1 MGRLGRFEFFDV
13 CKNFDCDLHASS
25 FAIKIDIGNE
35 IQISEAPQEYAF
47 VRYLSI
53 LLCFS
58 KYQYDYLKSYKCT
71 RDIMYARK
79 IHRNHNVYM
88 SWVFNFYTFEHF
100 KKGYSNDTCF
110 GLPKNRFERIC
121 LLQYQF
127 MHKKRISYS
136 FWLFFC
142 GTHNSNAG
150 TKVVAKLPTKL
161 SLSWISS
168 TCTHLFAKLLFMKL
182 LLTFRV

>member
-58 KYQYDYLKSYKCT
+58 KYRYDYLKSSIYT
-71 RDIMYARK
+71 RDIMYTRK
-79 IHRNHNVYM
+79 ILWRVILRVSALHLRILIRIIPATHVLVYLKIDLKEFVYFNV
-88 SWVFNFYTFEHF
+88 SLCTKSVS
-100 KKGYSNDTCF
+100 GI
-110 GLPKNRFERIC
+110 RFD
-121 LLQYQF
+121 YF
-127 MHKKRISYS
+127 S
-136 FWLFFC
+136 
-142 GTHNSNAG
+142 
-150 TKVVAKLPTKL
+150 VVHITQIQALK
-161 SLSWISS
+161 S
-168 TCTHLFAKLLFMKL
+168 
-182 LLTFRV
+182 

>member
-58 KYQYDYLKSYKCT
+58 KYQYDYLKSYECT
-71 RDIMYARK
+71 TDIIYARK
-79 IHRNHNVYM
+79 ILLRIT
-88 SWVFNFYTFEHF
+88 SEHL
-100 KKGYSNDTCF
+100 KKGYSSDTCLAF
-110 GLPKNRFERIC
+110 LKID
-121 LLQYQF
+121 L
-127 MHKKRISYS
+127 K
-136 FWLFFC
+136 
-142 GTHNSNAG
+142 
-150 TKVVAKLPTKL
+150 
-161 SLSWISS
+161 
-168 TCTHLFAKLLFMKL
+168 
-182 LLTFRV
+182 

>member
-25 FAIKIDIGNE
+25 FVIKIHIGNE

-58 KYQYDYLKSYKCT
+58 KYQYDYLKSYDCT

-79 IHRNHNVYM
+79 ILLRIA
-88 SWVFNFYTFEHF
+88 WVQFYTWASQNVLFQRRIFFLPENIFEM
-100 KKGYSNDTCF
+100 
-110 GLPKNRFERIC
+110 IC
-121 LLQYQF
+121 LLQYPF
-127 MHKKRISYS
+127 MHKKRIWYS
-136 FWLFFC
+136 
-142 GTHNSNAG
+142 
-150 TKVVAKLPTKL
+150 V
-161 SLSWISS
+161 
-168 TCTHLFAKLLFMKL
+168 
-182 LLTFRV
+182 

>member
-58 KYQYDYLKSYKCT
+58 KYQYDYLKSYECT
-71 RDIMYARK
+71 TDIMYARK
-79 IHRNHNVYM
+79 
-88 SWVFNFYTFEHF
+88 
-100 KKGYSNDTCF
+100 
-110 GLPKNRFERIC
+110 
-121 LLQYQF
+121 
-127 MHKKRISYS
+127 
-136 FWLFFC
+136 
-142 GTHNSNAG
+142 
-150 TKVVAKLPTKL
+150 
-161 SLSWISS
+161 
-168 TCTHLFAKLLFMKL
+168 L
-182 LLTFRV
+182 LLRMVSGLHLSILKRVMPTTRVLAFLKIDLK

>member
-58 KYQYDYLKSYKCT
+58 KYQYDYLKSYECA
-71 RDIMYARK
+71 RDIVNSRK
-79 IHRNHNVYM
+79 IICEL
-88 SWVFNFYTFEHF
+88 F
-100 KKGYSNDTCF
+100 
-110 GLPKNRFERIC
+110 IC
-121 LLQYQF
+121 LEYSIFIHLSIL
-127 MHKKRISYS
+127 KRVIPT
-136 FWLFFC
+136 
-142 GTHNSNAG
+142 THVLVFL
-150 TKVVAKLPTKL
+150 KIDLK
-161 SLSWISS
+161 
-168 TCTHLFAKLLFMKL
+168 
-182 LLTFRV
+182 

>member
-58 KYQYDYLKSYKCT
+58 KYQYDYSKSYEC
-71 RDIMYARK
+71 
-79 IHRNHNVYM
+79 
-88 SWVFNFYTFEHF
+88 
-100 KKGYSNDTCF
+100 KKDFSNDTCF
-110 GLPKNRFERIC
+110 GIPKNRFEIIC
-121 LLQYQF
+121 LLQYSF
-127 MHKKRISYS
+127 MHKKRIWYS

-142 GTHNSNAG
+142 GTYNSNAG

>member
-58 KYQYDYLKSYKCT
+58 KYRYDYLKSSIYT
-71 RDIMYARK
+71 RDIMYTRT
-79 IHRNHNVYM
+79 
-88 SWVFNFYTFEHF
+88 SGFSFTFENLN
-100 KKGYSNDTCF
+100 KDYSSETCF

-121 LLQYQF
+121 LLQCQF
-127 MHKKRISYS
+127 MHKKRIWYS

-142 GTHNSNAG
+142 GTYNSNAG